1 MFAGDSTTEMD
12 EAADTYK
19 KGRECDEYNRATVR
33 EHEQLKSETRTQE
46 IMQREQ
52 RDLFI
57 QESEHTRQDERDVDK
72 QLRQS
77 DLCSGL
83 DRQVAEQ
90 EKARENS
97 KTCNEKWMFGGDSA
111 TEVNDAA
118 DTLKKGR
125 ACDEYNRA
133 TVREHEQL
141 RKQDRR
147 DELEQGKIDDEKIK
161 QWFHNEDKSSQ
172 DCFRVQKHSAE

>member
-1 MFAGDSTTEMD
+1 
-12 EAADTYK
+12 
-19 KGRECDEYNRATVR
+19 
-33 EHEQLKSETRTQE
+33 
-46 IMQREQ
+46 MQREQ

-97 KTCNEKWMFGGDSA
+97 KHCNKKWMSGGDSA
-111 TEVNDAA
+111 QSEVDDAA

-125 ACDEYNRA
+125 ECDEYNRA
-133 TVREHEQL
+133 TVREHETCEKPILL
-141 RKQDRR
+141 RNKLMDVSLAHLQRLGTSTTDMNV
-147 DELEQGKIDDEKIK
+147 DSHALVSAAECPQ
-161 QWFHNEDKSSQ
+161 KS
-172 DCFRVQKHSAE
+172 H

>member
-1 MFAGDSTTEMD
+1 
-12 EAADTYK
+12 
-19 KGRECDEYNRATVR
+19 
-33 EHEQLKSETRTQE
+33 
-46 IMQREQ
+46 MQREQ

-125 ACDEYNRA
+125 ECDEYNRA
-133 TVREHEQL
+133 TVREHETCEKPILL
-141 RKQDRR
+141 RNKLMDVSLAHLQRLGTSTTDMNV
-147 DELEQGKIDDEKIK
+147 DSHALVSAAECPQ
-161 QWFHNEDKSSQ
+161 KS
-172 DCFRVQKHSAE
+172 H

>member
-1 MFAGDSTTEMD
+1 
-12 EAADTYK
+12 
-19 KGRECDEYNRATVR
+19 
-33 EHEQLKSETRTQE
+33 
-46 IMQREQ
+46 MQREQ

-90 EKARENS
+90 LGVQEKARENS

-125 ACDEYNRA
+125 ECDEYNRA
-133 TVREHEQL
+133 TVREHETCEKPILL
-141 RKQDRR
+141 RNKLMDVSLAHLQRLGTSTTDMNV
-147 DELEQGKIDDEKIK
+147 DSHALVSAAECPQ
-161 QWFHNEDKSSQ
+161 KS
-172 DCFRVQKHSAE
+172 H